1 MIQMSDTKLTNDVV
15 TNLLNIFLFQKIDD
29 VRETMNIAHKKIND
43 ICDEPEVSYTGIK
56 NIINQIF

>member
-29 VRETMNIAHKKIND
+29 V
-43 ICDEPEVSYTGIK
+43 CDEPEVSYTGIK